1 MKNRE
6 YYLDMLKNEKVI
18 NVNNYQYL
26 ELCYFD
32 EGECILYQGQDL
44 EYMYILV
51 SGCTKTCKTTA
62 NGITILSAFHYPIT
76 VIGEVEFLNHREVMN
91 SIYALRETVCF
102 RISVILYHD
111 ILLND
116 LIFMRYLATTLSCRL
131 HDVNHNMSISINYPV
146 ENRLASYL
154 VSSANDL
161 MIYDN
166 FVQVAKMIGCSYRQ
180 LQRTLKQFCQ
190 LGYINKVKHG
200 IFKIT
205 NLKALEELGKD
216 IYRI

>member
-1 MKNRE
+1 
-6 YYLDMLKNEKVI
+6 
-18 NVNNYQYL
+18 
-26 ELCYFD
+26 
-32 EGECILYQGQDL
+32 
-44 EYMYILV
+44 
-51 SGCTKTCKTTA
+51 
-62 NGITILSAFHYPIT
+62 
-76 VIGEVEFLNHREVMN
+76 
-91 SIYALRETVCF
+91 
-102 RISVILYHD
+102 
-111 ILLND
+111 
-116 LIFMRYLATTLSCRL
+116 
-131 HDVNHNMSISINYPV
+131 
-146 ENRLASYL
+146 
-154 VSSANDL
+154 